1 MGNLIVCCDGTW
13 NTPGDKEGV
22 VPSPTNVVKLYN
34 ALAAG
39 DAGGAEQQRYYHPG
53 VGTEDSL
60 LGRLAGGGLG
70 DGLDQ
75 NIMSGYRWLAGKYR
89 PGDRIWLFGF
99 SRGAYTVRSLGGM
112 ISRCGLLDASAP
124 DLDDKAIWAMVNE
137 LFAAYRKKKTL
148 KPTARRR
155 FHNTPDGAMP
165 NGTMD
170 IHFLGVWDTVGA
182 LGVPDDVALINLID
196 DPAKHSF
203 HDTALS
209 LKVAHARHALAI
221 DETRQSFMPTLWTNI
236 EDRPTVKQVWF
247 PGVHSDVGGG
257 YAHCGLSDGAL
268 KWMIEEAQDLGLVF
282 RDRVIEQ
289 VRPDARGLLHESC
302 IGVFARL
309 KTRPREIPRIAR
321 DAVDK
326 GRLHSS
332 ALDRH
337 LYPPLDQGDYWP
349 TQAPSPGKPVQV
361 SVYARERW
369 NATGLFLEAGKA
381 YRFTAEG
388 EWLDG
393 SIACGP
399 DGTADGRFE
408 VGEIVHLA
416 GALFGE
422 AEALFKRL
430 TRNQQADFFGTRRQE
445 RFPWFSLVGT
455 VANGWRPGD
464 DRNTLPHQ
472 TFLIGSE
479 ATFTPLLDGYL
490 HCFANDAWHFY
501 DNNRG
506 SVRLTVS
513 VA

>member
-34 ALAAG
+34 ALALA
-39 DAGGAEQQRYYHPG
+39 DAGGVEQQRYYHPG
-53 VGTEDSL
+53 VGTE
-60 LGRLAGGGLG
+60 GNFFEKLAGGGMG
-70 DGLDQ
+70 EGLDQ
-75 NIMSGYRWLAGKYR
+75 NVKSGYRWLAGKYR

-112 ISRCGLLDASAP
+112 ISRCGLLDASDPA
-124 DLDDKAIWAMVNE
+124 LADKDIWAMVDD

-148 KPTARRR
+148 KPTAKRR
-155 FHNTPDGAMP
+155 FHNTPADATP
-165 NGTMD
+165 QGTMD

-203 HDTALS
+203 HDTDLS
-209 LKVAHARHALAI
+209 MKVTHARHALAI

-236 EDRPTVKQVWF
+236 ENRPTVKQVWF

-268 KWMIEEAQDLGLVF
+268 KWMIEEAQAQGLAF
-282 RDRVIEQ
+282 RDRIIDQ
-289 VRPDARGLLHESC
+289 VRPDPRGLLHDSC
-302 IGVFARL
+302 IGVFAKL
-309 KTRPREIPRIAR
+309 KTRPREVPKFEQ
-321 DAVDK
+321 DAVGK
-326 GRLHSS
+326 GRLDAS

-337 LYPPLDQGDYWP
+337 LDPPLDQGDYWP
-349 TQAPSPGKPVQV
+349 SRAVAPGKPAQM
-361 SVYARERW
+361 SIYARERW
-369 NATGLFLEAGKA
+369 NATGLYLEAGVT
-381 YRFTAEG
+381 YRFAAEG
-388 EWLDG
+388 EWLDA

-399 DGTADGRFE
+399 GGTEDGRFH

-416 GALFGE
+416 GSLIGDIEGLFRK
-422 AEALFKRL
+422 LS
-430 TRNQQADFFGTRRQE
+430 RNQQADFFGTRRE
-445 RFPWFSLVGT
+445 EGAPWFSLIGV
-455 VANGWRPGD
+455 VANGWRPKGD
-464 DRNTLPHQ
+464 CNTLPHQ
-472 TFLIGSE
+472 TFLIGKR
-479 ATFTPLLDGYL
+479 ATFTPLESGYL
-490 HCFANDAWHFY
+490 YCFANDAWHFY

-513 VA
+513 LA